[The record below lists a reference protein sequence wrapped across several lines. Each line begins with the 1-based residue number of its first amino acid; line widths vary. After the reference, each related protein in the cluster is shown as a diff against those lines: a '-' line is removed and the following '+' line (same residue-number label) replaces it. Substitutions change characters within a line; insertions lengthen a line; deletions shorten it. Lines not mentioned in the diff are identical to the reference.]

1 MLSNFE
7 DDEIRTLRG
16 VGGSLTRLQFLYH
29 HPYKEMLLEVI
40 HEREKK
46 TFRNV
51 ALGISRLHAT
61 TVMDG
66 VTPDSIDISIISD
79 IFKKYQRY
87 QLCVVGLDRVNLFV
101 NTRSCGLR
109 LSF

>member
-1 MLSNFE
+1 M
-7 DDEIRTLRG
+7 
-16 VGGSLTRLQFLYH
+16 GGGGPLTRLQFLYH

-79 IFKKYQRY
+79 IFKKYQDINY
-87 QLCVVGLDRVNLFV
+87 AWLALIELNCL
-101 NTRSCGLR
+101 
-109 LSF
+109 